1 MTRAKRILTGGA
13 IGLVVVALVAA
24 YFGSPVL
31 ALHSLTEAAKTGDRA
46 KLERLVDFPAVRDSL
61 KSQLKAAM
69 TRAFEQDPELRDNP
83 FAAFGQ
89 LLMVGVVDKAVD
101 AYATPDAIAQMVAT
115 SRAPSKISPSDHGPH
130 VETAKPR
137 AKSDTEIRYGFQDLD
152 HFKATYRDK
161 AKPDESAFGLTL
173 ERQGL
178 FRWKLVRIDL
188 SPAA

>member
-1 MTRAKRILTGGA
+1 MTRVKRILTGGA

-24 YFGSPVL
+24 YFASPVL
-31 ALHSLTEAAKTGDRA
+31 ALHSLTEAAKAGDRA

-101 AYATPDAIAQMVAT
+101 AFATPDAIAEMVAT
-115 SRAPSKISPSDHGPH
+115 SRAPEKLSPSEHGPR
-130 VETAKPR
+130 VETGKPR
-137 AKSDTEIRYGFQDLD
+137 DKSDTEIRYGFQDLD

-161 AKPDESAFGLTL
+161 AKPDEPVFGLTL

-188 SPAA
+188 SPAT

>member
-1 MTRAKRILTGGA
+1 MTRAKRILTRGA
-13 IGLVVVALVAA
+13 IGLAVVALVAA

-46 KLERLVDFPAVRDSL
+46 KLERLVDFPAVRESL

-69 TRAFEQDPELRDNP
+69 TRAFEEDPELRDNP

-130 VETAKPR
+130 VETGKPR
-137 AKSDTEIRYGFQDLD
+137 AKSDTEIRYGYQGLD
-152 HFKATYRDK
+152 RFKATYRDK
-161 AKPDESAFGLTL
+161 AKPDEPAFGLTL

-188 SPAA
+188 APAT

>member
-1 MTRAKRILTGGA
+1 MTRAKRILTGVA
-13 IGLVVVALVAA
+13 IGLVLVAFVA
-24 YFGSPVL
+24 GYFASPIL
-31 ALHSLTEAAKTGDRA
+31 ALHSLTEAAKAGDRA

-61 KSQLKAAM
+61 KAQLKAVM

-101 AYATPDAIAQMVAT
+101 AFATPDAIAQMVVT
-115 SRAPSKISPSDHGPH
+115 SRAPTNISSSEQGPR

-137 AKSDTEIRYGFQDLD
+137 TKSDTEIRYGYQGLD
-152 HFKATYRDK
+152 RFKATYRDK
-161 AKPDESAFGLTL
+161 ANPGEPAFGLTL

-188 SPAA
+188 TPQT

>member
-13 IGLVVVALVAA
+13 IGLVLVAFVAA
-24 YFGSPVL
+24 YFASPVL
-31 ALHSLTEAAKTGDRA
+31 ALHSITKAAKTGDRA

-69 TRAFEQDPELRDNP
+69 TRAVEQDPELRDNP

-89 LLMVGVVDKAVD
+89 LLMIGVVDKAVD
-101 AYATPDAIAQMVAT
+101 AFATPDAIAEMVAT
-115 SRAPSKISPSDHGPH
+115 SRAPAKISPSEQGPR

-137 AKSDTEIRYGFQDLD
+137 AKSDTEIRYGYEGLD
-152 HFKATYRDK
+152 RFKATYRDK
-161 AKPDESAFGLTL
+161 AKPDEPAFGLTL

-188 SPAA
+188 SPAT

>member
-13 IGLVVVALVAA
+13 IGLVLVALVVG
-24 YFGSPVL
+24 YFVSPVL
-31 ALHSLTEAAKTGDRA
+31 ALHSLTEAAKAGDRA

-61 KSQLKAAM
+61 KAQLKTAM
-69 TRAFEQDPELRDNP
+69 TRAFEKDPELRDNP

-89 LLMVGVVDKAVD
+89 LLMVGVADKAVD
-101 AYATPDAIAQMVAT
+101 AFATPDAIAQMVAT
-115 SRAPSKISPSDHGPH
+115 SRAPTKISPSEQGPR

-137 AKSDTEIRYGFQDLD
+137 AKADTEIRYGYQSLD
-152 HFKATYRDK
+152 RFKATYRDK
-161 AKPDESAFGLTL
+161 AKPEEPAFGLTL

-188 SPAA
+188 APAA

>member
-1 MTRAKRILTGGA
+1 MTRAKRILTSGA
-13 IGLVVVALVAA
+13 VSLVVVALIAA
-24 YFGSPVL
+24 YLASPVL
-31 ALHSLTEAAKTGDRA
+31 ALHSLTEAAKAGDRA
-46 KLERLVDFPAVRDSL
+46 KLERLIDFPAVRDSL

-69 TRAFEQDPELRDNP
+69 TRAVEQDPELRDNP

-101 AYATPDAIAQMVAT
+101 AFATPDAIAQMVAT
-115 SRAPSKISPSDHGPH
+115 SRAPSKISPSEQGPR

-137 AKSDTEIRYGFQDLD
+137 AKSDTEIRYGYQGLD
-152 HFKATYRDK
+152 RFKATYRDK
-161 AKPDESAFGLTL
+161 AKPEEPVFGLTL

-188 SPAA
+188 APAT

>member
-13 IGLVVVALVAA
+13 VAVTVLALITA
-24 YFGSPVL
+24 YIASPVL
-31 ALHSLTEAAKTGDRA
+31 ALHSLTQAAKAGDRA
-46 KLERLVDFPAVRDSL
+46 RLERLVDFPAVRDSL
-61 KSQLKAAM
+61 KSQLKAVMA
-69 TRAFEQDPELRDNP
+69 RAIEQDPELRDNP

-115 SRAPSKISPSDHGPH
+115 SRAPSKISPSDHGPR

-137 AKSDTEIRYGFQDLD
+137 VAADTEIRYGYQGLD
-152 HFKATYRDK
+152 RFKATYRDK
-161 AKPDESAFGLTL
+161 AKPNEPAFGLTL

-188 SPAA
+188 APAT

>member
-1 MTRAKRILTGGA
+1 MTRVKRILTGGA

-24 YFGSPVL
+24 YFASPVL
-31 ALHSLTEAAKTGDRA
+31 ALHSMTEAAKAGDQA

-69 TRAFEQDPELRDNP
+69 TRAFEQDPALQDNP
-83 FAAFGQ
+83 LAAFGQ

-115 SRAPSKISPSDHGPH
+115 SRAPSKISPSDHGPR
-130 VETAKPR
+130 VETGKPR
-137 AKSDTEIRYGFQDLD
+137 DKSDTEIRYGFQDLD

-161 AKPDESAFGLTL
+161 AKPDEPVFGLTL

-188 SPAA
+188 SPAT

>member
-1 MTRAKRILTGGA
+1 MTRVKRILTGGA

-24 YFGSPVL
+24 YFASPVL
-31 ALHSLTEAAKTGDRA
+31 ALHSLTEAAKAGDRA
-46 KLERLVDFPAVRDSL
+46 KLERLIDFPAVRDSL

-69 TRAFEQDPELRDNP
+69 TRAVEQDPELRDNP

-101 AYATPDAIAQMVAT
+101 AFATPDAIAEMVAT
-115 SRAPSKISPSDHGPH
+115 SRAPEKLSPSEQGPR
-130 VETAKPR
+130 VETGKPR
-137 AKSDTEIRYGFQDLD
+137 DKSDTEIQYGFQDLD

-161 AKPDESAFGLTL
+161 AKPDEPVFGLTL

-188 SPAA
+188 SPAT

>member
-46 KLERLVDFPAVRDSL
+46 KLERLVDFPAVRESL
-61 KSQLKAAM
+61 KSQLKGAM
-69 TRAFEQDPELRDNP
+69 TQAFEEDPELRDNP

-115 SRAPSKISPSDHGPH
+115 SRAPSKISPSVQGTR
-130 VETAKPR
+130 VETGKPR
-137 AKSDTEIRYGFQDLD
+137 DKSDTEIRYGFQDLD

-161 AKPDESAFGLTL
+161 AKPDEPVFGLTL

-188 SPAA
+188 SPAT

>member
-13 IGLVVVALVAA
+13 IGLVVVVFVAA

-31 ALHSLTEAAKTGDRA
+31 ALNSLTQAARAGDRA
-46 KLERLVDFPAVRDSL
+46 KLERLVDFPAVRHSL

-115 SRAPSKISPSDHGPH
+115 SRAPSKISPSDHGPR

-137 AKSDTEIRYGFQDLD
+137 AEADTEIRYGYEGLD
-152 HFKATYRDK
+152 RFKATYRDK
-161 AKPDESAFGLTL
+161 AKPNEPAFGLTL

-178 FRWKLVRIDL
+178 FRWKLVGIDL
-188 SPAA
+188 SPAT

>member
-13 IGLVVVALVAA
+13 IGLVLAVFVGA
-24 YFGSPVL
+24 YFASPVL
-31 ALHSLTEAAKTGDRA
+31 ALHSLTEAAKAGDRA
-46 KLERLVDFPAVRDSL
+46 KLERLVDFTAVRDSL
-61 KSQLKAAM
+61 KSQLKTAM

-101 AYATPDAIAQMVAT
+101 AFATPDAIALMVAT
-115 SRAPSKISPSDHGPH
+115 SRAPTKISPSEQGPR

-137 AKSDTEIRYGFQDLD
+137 AKSDTEIRYGYQGLDL
-152 HFKATYRDK
+152 FKATYRDK
-161 AKPDESAFGLTL
+161 AKPEEPVFGLTL

-188 SPAA
+188 APAT

>member
-13 IGLVVVALVAA
+13 IGLAVFALLGAYVA
-24 YFGSPVL
+24 SPVL
-31 ALHSLTEAAKTGDRA
+31 ALHSLTEAAKNGDRA

-61 KSQLKAAM
+61 KAQLKTAM

-115 SRAPSKISPSDHGPH
+115 SRAPSKISPSEQGPR
-130 VETAKPR
+130 VETGMPR
-137 AKSDTEIRYGFQDLD
+137 TESDTQIRYGYQSLD
-152 HFKATYRDK
+152 RFKATYRDK
-161 AKPDESAFGLTL
+161 AKPDEPAFGLTL

-188 SPAA
+188 TPAA